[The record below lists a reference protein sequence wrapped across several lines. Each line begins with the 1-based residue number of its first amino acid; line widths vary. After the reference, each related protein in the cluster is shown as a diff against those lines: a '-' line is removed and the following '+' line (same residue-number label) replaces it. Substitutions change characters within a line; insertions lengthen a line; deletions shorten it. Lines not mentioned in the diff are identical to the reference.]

1 MGCLFLILLG
11 VSPRLAV
18 VTLWLVTDWV
28 GDAFN
33 DGWILP
39 VLGIVLLR
47 ERPQAHQVAGIV
59 AAGQRPRGVKA
70 RQQRRAGHAIESGR
84 DRHSAT
90 PGRMRATGKCLLRCS
105 HGGRRFVNLSR
116 RDKPQTMKDKPSR

>member
-18 VTLWLVTDWV
+18 VALWLVTDWV

-39 VLGIVLLR
+39 VLGIVLL
-47 ERPQAHQVAGIV
+47 PWTTALYVTGFALGDGAAPWGILGAMIGLFLDVAV
-59 AAGQRPRGVKA
+59 HAG
-70 RQQRRAGHAIESGR
+70 
-84 DRHSAT
+84 SAT
-90 PGRMRATGKCLLRCS
+90 M
-105 HGGRRFVNLSR
+105 GRRRYAS
-116 RDKPQTMKDKPSR
+116 